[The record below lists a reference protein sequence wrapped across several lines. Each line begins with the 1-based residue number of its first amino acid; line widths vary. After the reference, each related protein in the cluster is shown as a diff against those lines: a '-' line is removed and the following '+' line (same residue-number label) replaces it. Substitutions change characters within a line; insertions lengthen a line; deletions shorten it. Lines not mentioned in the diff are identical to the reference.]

1 MNLRKYPSLS
11 AVLATKIIAAFGF
24 DGGKPATYISPVG
37 QYGIVPYSE
46 LAMHTKIADQPI
58 VQYALFGEPGQ
69 PAKYAHVKLADGRWN
84 HGLPGEVLSWEARN
98 LHGGEKVMIP
108 SDKYPALSKVLAAG
122 YDQYSN
128 EELQEMINKESAK
141 ADSKKLEKLRREM
154 AYRKITPDPTVM
166 TGKPEL
172 KPWDGTRYT
181 GMPKNSAK
189 TSSSTE
195 SKKKVLSEKDKNTL
209 WEEKKTKLD
218 ALQKEIRELRE
229 KGDDASW
236 AKIKELMPQTK
247 ELMDYLYDI
256 KPMKSATA
264 GVNLTNESALR
275 AFEKGFQAKGPKHGD
290 QGVEIRFERANDME
304 VHGSVNLH
312 AENFQVSLPDP
323 TAAAQLLEAE
333 GHGHNDYDDGSV
345 DYDVEI
351 DTGMMSGFMNVLIKP
366 EEHLAV
372 IDAWC
377 SAYDDED
384 DESSVEEKG
393 ELIGREMTDMAKK
406 LKAAKKQ

>member
-1 MNLRKYPSLS
+1 M
-11 AVLATKIIAAFGF
+11 
-24 DGGKPATYISPVG
+24 
-37 QYGIVPYSE
+37 
-46 LAMHTKIADQPI
+46 DQ
-58 VQYALFGEPGQ
+58 
-69 PAKYAHVKLADGRWN
+69 K
-84 HGLPGEVLSWEARN
+84 
-98 LHGGEKVMIP
+98 
-108 SDKYPALSKVLAAG
+108 KYPALSSLLDSHPGLSAILAKG
-122 YDQYSN
+122 YAEYTN
-128 EELQEMINKESAK
+128 EELVEMINQEVAK
-141 ADSKKLEKLRREM
+141 KDSKKLDKLREEL
-154 AYRKITPDPTVM
+154 AYRKITPIPTVM
-166 TGKPEL
+166 TGKPVL

-181 GMPKNSAK
+181 GMPKNKAK
-189 TSSSTE
+189 TTTPASVE
-195 SKKKVLSEKDKNTL
+195 SKKKVLAENDKNAI

-218 ALQKEIRELRE
+218 ALQKEIRDLRA
-229 KGDDASW
+229 KGDDESW

-256 KPMKSATA
+256 KTMKGATA
-264 GVNLTNESALR
+264 GVNLTNDSALR
-275 AFEKGFQAKGPKHGD
+275 SFQKGFQVKGPKHGD

-312 AENFQVSLPDP
+312 AENYQISLPDP
-323 TAAAQLLEAE
+323 VGAAQLLESE
-333 GHGHNDYDDGSV
+333 GHGHNDYDDGSI

-372 IDAWC
+372 LDAWC

-406 LKAAKKQ
+406 LKAAKASQI